1 MRGLIQLNSEGQLA
15 FNVVM
20 TKIFSGRKGSSSGSF
35 TIGGP
40 VGSVSHQGN
49 VTIGP
54 PVERALKPKISGKIS
69 SNS

>member
-1 MRGLIQLNSEGQLA
+1 
-15 FNVVM
+15 M

-69 SNS
+69 SKSRKYR